1 MDVRAPRAAP
11 TGSDWR
17 CQGRFSFF
25 PRRSSFRPG
34 ARRL

>member
-17 CQGRFSFF
+17 CRGRFSFF
-25 PRRSSFRPG
+25 PR
-34 ARRL
+34 

>member
-17 CQGRFSFF
+17 WRGRFSFF
-25 PRRSSFRPG
+25 PRHSSFRPG

>member
-17 CQGRFSFF
+17 CRGRFSFF